1 MRTLY
6 KFLIVAIMLGTVTS
20 CKKFLDVNENPN
32 DPTSATPELLL
43 RQAIVRSAA
52 QVVSF
57 NTYGGRLVGYLANA
71 GGVSG
76 WGDLV
81 SYNYSTGSY
90 AGLFEGVYKV
100 NNDLQY
106 TINYSREDDMHN
118 QFIAAAK
125 VMQVYNWQNLVDV
138 YGDVPY
144 FNALQGATKLQP
156 TYDKAEAIYKD
167 LAIQLDSA
175 MAMFN
180 AEPTGTSQFANSD
193 PMFNGNVSRWIK
205 FANTIK
211 LRLIIRADGKVD
223 FANTSFDPMGFLQE
237 DAMVNPGYV
246 KQDGKQNPFWNAYAY
261 SAGGTAVTT
270 QYVPTPYLLSF
281 FNGGKINDPARVDL
295 YFQKGLATPTNQLGY
310 QEDDAKKS
318 LTPSGWYVLDD
329 PTKAASAT
337 NYKKIGLLKG
347 PDAPTPIMLASESY
361 FLQAQGNLRGLAG
374 VPGTAEQNYKN
385 GILYSFK
392 YLNKDNTGN
401 VPSGRDYNAQFTNY
415 YTSNTGN
422 RLVDFSAATSDEER
436 LEAIVTQEYIAY
448 NMTFGHQA
456 WFEFLR
462 TGYPTITGP
471 NTVANKSNTFVSI
484 VSESSSPNKL
494 PARILYPASEFK
506 YNAAN
511 IPDVD
516 KYTSKLFYAK

>member
-1 MRTLY
+1 MRIINKLMIGAL
-6 KFLIVAIMLGTVTS
+6 FLVTFAS
-20 CKKFLDVNENPN
+20 CKKFLDINENPN
-32 DPTSATPELLL
+32 SPTTATPELLL
-43 RQAIVRSAA
+43 RQAIVRTAA

-76 WGDLV
+76 WGAIV
-81 SYNYSTGSY
+81 SYNYGTGDF

-100 NNDLQY
+100 NNDFQFV
-106 TINYSREDDMHN
+106 IDYSRNDAMHK

-144 FNALQGATKLQP
+144 FNALGGAENLQP
-156 TYDKAEAIYKD
+156 AYDKAEEIYKD

-180 AEPTGTSQFANSD
+180 AEPTGTTQFGNSD
-193 PMFNGNVSRWIK
+193 PMFNGDVSRWK
-205 FANTIK
+205 KLANTIK
-211 LRLIIRADGKVD
+211 LRLIIRANGKVN
-223 FANTSFDPMGFLQE
+223 FTNTSFDPIGFLQE

-281 FNGGKINDPARVDL
+281 FNGGKVNDPVRVDL

-318 LTPSGWYVLDD
+318 LTPSGWFVLDD

-374 VPGTAEQNYKN
+374 VPNSAEENYKK
-385 GILYSFK
+385 GVLYSFK
-392 YLNKDNTGN
+392 YLNKDNTGA
-401 VPSGRDYNAQFTNY
+401 VPAGRDYQKQFDDY
-415 YTSNTGN
+415 YTANAGN
-422 RLVDFSAATSDEER
+422 PLVDFSVATSAEQK

-448 NMTFGHQA
+448 NMMFGHQA

-471 NTVANKSNTFVSI
+471 NTVANKSNTFVST
-484 VSESSSPNKL
+484 VSEATGPNKL
-494 PARILYPASEFK
+494 PARILYPASEYK

-511 IPDVD
+511 IPDVN